1 MPRYD
6 SNEIGARDDETV
18 MSKVTLTRVEA
29 LFYSPLVFFQIPDCE
44 ALNRQL
50 LAETDAMR
58 AGPSRATKSNR
69 KAALR
74 HRQPLVSLDGTAAVR
89 VFADL
94 VPPAKRVSTSSQ
106 LLGTTAACW
115 RRRA

>member
-1 MPRYD
+1 LSFHAALR

-29 LFYSPLVFFQIPDCE
+29 LFNSPLVFFQIPDCE

-58 AGPSRATKSNR
+58 ARSSGVTKSNR

-74 HRQPLVSLDGTAAVR
+74 TPSSAVSVT
-89 VFADL
+89 
-94 VPPAKRVSTSSQ
+94 
-106 LLGTTAACW
+106 
-115 RRRA
+115 